1 MRIGIGGITHES
13 LGSSPLMTRL
23 QDFRVLRGQQIV
35 DEPGYGLADVARRLE
50 IELVPLLSATH
61 VAPSGTVDEAAY
73 LELRSELLER
83 LRSAGRLDGICL
95 LLHGAMLVENIWS
108 GDTDQVREMRAVV
121 GNAMPIAAR
130 LDLHANLND
139 EFANKTDIWTGFRTA
154 PHRDMRET
162 LERALTLLV
171 SSIRSGDRPRAAFV
185 RVPLLLQ
192 GEKATTDVEPMRS
205 LMAMAR
211 EIEREPGILNAEVFV
226 GFGWADSPHAGSSV
240 AVIARDATY
249 LAVARRH
256 ALRLAQAM
264 WDRRHEFTFDQEV
277 AESVDAAIDLALN
290 ASQSCV
296 FVTDSGDN
304 PTAGTPGD
312 STYFLSRLL
321 ERQVPD
327 AILASIPDAEA
338 TRVCFEAGEGAT
350 VAVSLGGKWDRLVT
364 GPLELKRHG
373 RASARWRSDG
383 GRFADGDAAGRG
395 RAHHCHWHEKGHR
408 LAGQL
413 PRRRAGRPC
422 AQACGGQAGLPDAGT
437 ARRGA
442 ARDPGAEPGLRRHA
456 ARAPAVPLRDAS
468 DLPAGPRLCLAGQC
482 FNSQR
487 RRHRSLTR

>member
-13 LGSSPLMTRL
+13 LGSSPLVTRM
-23 QDFRVLRGQQIV
+23 QDFRVLRGQQIL
-35 DEPGYGLADVARRLE
+35 DEPAYGLAEVARRLE

-61 VAPSGTVDEAAY
+61 VAPSGTVEEAAY

-83 LRSAGRLDGICL
+83 LRNAGQLDGICL
-95 LLHGAMLVENIWS
+95 LLHGAMLVENIRS
-108 GDTDQVREMRAVV
+108 GDADQVREVRAAL

-139 EFANKTDIWTGFRTA
+139 EFANTTDIWTGFRTA

-211 EIEREPGILNAEVFV
+211 EVEREPGILNAEVFV
-226 GFGWADSPHAGSSV
+226 GFGWADSPHANSSV
-240 AVIARDATY
+240 AVIARDASY
-249 LAVARRH
+249 LPDARRH
-256 ALRLAQAM
+256 ALRLAQSM
-264 WDRRHEFTFDQEV
+264 WDRRDEFTFDQEV
-277 AESVDAAIDLALN
+277 VESVDTAIDLALN
-290 ASQSCV
+290 ATQSSV

-338 TRVCFEAGEGAT
+338 TRVCFEAGQGAT
-350 VAVSLGGKWDRLVT
+350 VAVSLGGKWDKLRT
-364 GPLELKRHG
+364 GPLELTGTVEHLH
-373 RASARWRSDG
+373 A
-383 GRFADGDAAGRG
+383 GDPAAGDSPMATLRV
-395 RAHHCHWHEKGHR
+395 
-408 LAGQL
+408 
-413 PRRRAGRPC
+413 
-422 AQACGGQAGLPDAGT
+422 GGVHIIITGIRKAIVSLDNFRDAGLDALAHKLVVVKLGYLM
-437 ARRGA
+437 
-442 ARDPGAEPGLRRHA
+442 PGLRDA
-456 ARAPAVPLRDAS
+456 APREILALSPGYADMQLERLTYRYVTRPIFPLDRDFAWQARVS
-468 DLPAGPRLCLAGQC
+468 NIAGYESC
-482 FNSQR
+482 
-487 RRHRSLTR
+487 